1 MNRVP
6 REYLLLGLAAVL
18 LILAS
23 TPGQAA
29 ATVGGNGGLPGPR
42 PAEAAL
48 LSPYWPDAIMDWSA
62 LIASVAD
69 EYGLDPDFVAAVVKS
84 ESNGVNNAVSNVGA
98 VGLMGIM
105 PSGPGMEWRP
115 STEELSNPGLNLD
128 WGVAIL
134 TGILNDAGGDLYAAL
149 AAYSVGWDHVN
160 LRVPQQYAADVLDD
174 YGRAIAARSGVSPS
188 IATRWTIAVEIR
200 RGHVPQ
206 GSEPLILGEQPV
218 SGLHMYGE
226 HVIYRS
232 TGGSASGLY
241 IKGHAVPVALTV
253 PESDIAGGFD
263 QSNELEPQLAQRLT
277 ALEVKAPRS
286 SPRVLLAC
294 LPSLSRLR
302 GRAATRWFAP
312 SLCPTWHR

>member
-1 MNRVP
+1 LAIVV
-6 REYLLLGLAAVL
+6 LLL
-18 LILAS
+18 S
-23 TPGQAA
+23 SKPGQAA
-29 ATVGGNGGLPGPR
+29 ATVGGNGAFPMPR

-48 LSPYWPDAIMDWSA
+48 LSPYWPDAIHDWSS
-62 LIASVAD
+62 LIGPVAY
-69 EYGLDPDFVAAVVKS
+69 EYGLDPDFVAAVVKA
-84 ESNGVNNAVSNVGA
+84 ESNGVNSAVSHVGA

-115 STEELSNPGLNLD
+115 STEELANPGLNLD

-134 TGILNDAGGDLYAAL
+134 TEILNDAGGDLYAAL
-149 AAYSVGWDHVN
+149 AAYSAGWEHVN
-160 LRVPQQYAADVLDD
+160 RQVPQRYAADVLDD

-206 GSEPLILGEQPV
+206 GSEPLILGQQPV
-218 SGLHMYGE
+218 SGLHLYGE
-226 HVIYRS
+226 HVIYQA
-232 TGGSASGLY
+232 TGEFDPGLF
-241 IKGHAVPVALTV
+241 IKGYAVPVALAV
-253 PESDIAGGFD
+253 PESEIAGGFGHSD
-263 QSNELEPQLAQRLT
+263 ELEPQLAQRLT

-302 GRAATRWFAP
+302 GRTATRWFAP